1 MPRRRSLGAAA
12 IAVSTA
18 LSIGQSAFMAS
29 EKNQTL
35 TAVPGVKVG
44 HFTMD
49 ERPTGCT
56 VVLVDP
62 PTVAGVDVRGAAPGT
77 RETDLLSPLNTVEH
91 VNAIVLAGGSAF
103 GLDAASGVVRWLD
116 ERHIGFTTPA
126 GPVPIVPSAILYDL
140 GVGDPKV
147 RPTADCGYRAAAA
160 ATSAP
165 VAEGSIG
172 AAAGATVG
180 KMLGLTRA
188 MKGGIGSAATLMPN
202 GLTVAALVAVNAYG
216 DVIDPATGTTV
227 AGVRT
232 VDGRRLADARR
243 LLRLTPLI
251 PPRAVENTTLA
262 VVATNA
268 RLTKAQATK
277 LAQMAHDGLSR
288 AVWPVHTPV
297 DGDTVFTLATAAR
310 TDTDDLIVVGALAA
324 DVVAEAVV
332 RAVRAATSLPG
343 IPAARDL
350 GR

>member
-1 MPRRRSLGAAA
+1 MPRRRSFGAAA
-12 IAVSTA
+12 LAAAAA
-18 LSIGQSAFMAS
+18 LSIGESALMGS
-29 EKNQTL
+29 DNQTL
-35 TAVPGVKVG
+35 TAVPGVTVG
-44 HFTMD
+44 HFTMV

-62 PTVAGVDVRGAAPGT
+62 AAVAGVEVRGAAPGT
-77 RETDLLSPLNTVEH
+77 RETDLLSPLNTVER

-116 ERHIGFTTPA
+116 ERNIGFTTPA

-140 GVGDPKV
+140 GIGDAKV

-160 ATSAP
+160 ATAAP

-188 MKGGIGSAATLMPN
+188 MKGGIGSAAALMPS

-216 DVIDPATGTTV
+216 DVIDPATGATV

-232 VDGRRLADARR
+232 ADGRGLADARR
-243 LLRLTPLI
+243 LLRLTPLT

-268 RLTKAQATK
+268 RLTRPQAAK

-288 AVWPVHTPV
+288 AVWPVHTPA

-310 TDTDDLIVVGALAA
+310 TDTDDMIVVGALAA

-350 GR
+350 AR